1 MSDWTTLLVDLP
13 IPRRPRRAR
22 LDLAIAVLRRRATV
36 KIVIRPTEAG
46 VLLDSVTIA
55 TARHELEQGPIAKLI
70 R

>member
-1 MSDWTTLLVDLP
+1 MGDWTTLLIDLP

-22 LDLAIAVLRRRATV
+22 WDIAMAVLRRRVSVRVVVANA
-36 KIVIRPTEAG
+36 PDG

-55 TARHELEQGPIAKLI
+55 TRRHELEQGPAVKLI